1 MPIPRF
7 EEEENKKE
15 KSFLQKLLYSNL
27 DTKKLDE
34 AFQST
39 RYIEKYGIGKY
50 LEELEKI
57 RPEAVNRGIFKKE
70 ASKERKEKN
79 IIQPTGYKKVAGTI
93 PKFEVDEEEFKLGDE
108 RISDVGLSESVGHAM
123 ASGLIK
129 IPMGFA
135 NLAAEISDLFAEEGI
150 PVDQSNVAKLNRWF
164 ESTVLGDIMKY
175 SEKKARATATGKIT
189 EALVQ
194 LVGAYKTAGKTGVA
208 ITAKGMGIA
217 DKMIDAYKA
226 NKYIK
231 TTGKEGK
238 NLFKAADRA
247 KKLKKMSYGRE
258 FGAVAIGGLSSA
270 AGVYD
275 IEDIGTFGDLVFD
288 EGNWTALDRREG
300 KDADDDAARR
310 LWNRLKFGSELGFPV
325 LPFLYGT
332 GKVGKLIV
340 GKGKDLAY
348 SNSAFERWVNRWV
361 AQPFRAR
368 SKQPLEVAREVRRKE
383 GREASARLIA
393 EDFLRDLDDK
403 TKAILRTIKPAAE
416 GVENSDVISKAMG
429 KLLMSS
435 DDAVVRGKI
444 NFKGFKDKELNIFYK
459 SMKNLGVT
467 KAQADDLIGTM
478 MQIRQSAAGF
488 KNSML
493 QGKNITKSTKAFNTL
508 MNDRFQ
514 NSLATDFKIF
524 TDPTVFPFNGFIP
537 LREAKKEV
545 ANIFVRHARA
555 NFRGPKEYTFQDA
568 MSEVDYILK
577 HSLRRDPVTKAPEFS
592 FSPQSVM
599 ADIGVQKKN
608 IAENIVGGKF
618 KADKAGGLIRSE
630 SDLAAFKKLFG
641 SFENAN
647 QLITNTMSDFAQ
659 ISAKNNFFNNV
670 KEASAAMTKAGER
683 GLVYPTYAA
692 AKKAFPNVKI
702 IENPLGLKLSAGLPE
717 GVYKSPLEGMFTT
730 EDIAE
735 ALKFLDAQKLSSITN
750 NLAYRWLVMI
760 PKGAGQVGKTVLGP
774 FTHSRNFFSGA
785 ITTVSTGNIMI
796 PPKEIAKSM
805 QLALRTIQPQTMYR
819 LTGNPKWR
827 NIRGVNTTDPTK
839 LVNLEEGGQGL
850 YQFLLDESVVNSS
863 VTYRDTMGLL
873 RDMDKT
879 GFWAKAF
886 SKMGKKTKAMARWAQ
901 DMYIAEDDIW
911 KIFNFFGESYKLNRA
926 FTKALTAG
934 KITKAQ
940 MPTQLEMY
948 KEAARTVRNTIPN
961 YSYVSDFVKGSRRS
975 PLGNFV
981 SFPAEIIRTTANIA
995 EEGMHQVKGVSPLL
1009 AKYGIKEPILA
1020 RNGYERLFGAAF
1032 AWGAV
1037 PLGLY
1042 HGVKGLYGLT
1052 EEHVQA
1058 LREMVA
1064 PWSVD
1069 STLLPYVKEDGS
1081 YGYVDFSHGN
1091 FYDTVV
1097 NPFQSIVNGVNAKAD
1112 QPLVTGLVEGMT
1124 RAIGRMIDPFVS
1136 ESIWLGVVMDIW
1148 GRGGVS
1154 RDGRR
1159 IFNEREPL
1167 GSKIYKSIRHAA
1179 YTMSPGSLPQLRRLY
1194 AATMDESLKGEKYE
1208 VPQELLGFFGFRGV
1222 DVKPS
1227 RTLDFKIQDYNR
1239 DKRAERNLIYQ
1250 GTLTGDPVTDNDKIV
1265 RQYILA
1271 NKQHLETMSKIKRV
1285 VDAAKVL
1292 GMRDKEIREIFK
1304 DRGQEK
1310 LYRKFLKRNKFQP
1323 FSITEGMK
1331 DAYKDLAKEK
1341 GIPNPLNRGVLRR
1354 LQKIEKQL
1362 KKQRLNSD
1370 YIVRES
1376 DWTAALPV
1384 AQGTQL
1390 AQRSQTPLP
1399 PTPGVSQQTIAQVP
1413 QQVGRTGLTA
1423 TETALLS
1430 NEEKAMKLRQRGMV

>member
-1 MPIPRF
+1 MTIPRL
-7 EEEENKKE
+7 EEKEEKKKE
-15 KSFLQKLLYSNL
+15 KGFLKKLLYGNL
-27 DTKKLDE
+27 DTKKLDQ
-34 AFQST
+34 AWQSY
-39 RYIEKYGIGKY
+39 RYIEKHGINKF
-50 LEELEKI
+50 LNEFEKI
-57 RPEAVNRGIFKKE
+57 EPEHPIFKKK
-70 ASKERKEKN
+70 ASDERKEKD
-79 IIQPTGYKKVAGTI
+79 IIQPSGYKKVKGTV
-93 PKFEVDEEEFKLGDE
+93 PKFEKVDEEEFKLGDE
-108 RISDVGLSESVGHAM
+108 RISEVGLSESVGSAI

-135 NLAAEISDLFAEEGI
+135 NLAMEVKDLFAEEGI

-164 ESTVLGDIMKY
+164 ETTVLGDMMKY
-175 SEKKARATATGKIT
+175 SEKKARATATGRIS

-194 LVGAYKTAGKTGVA
+194 LVGAYKTVGKTGVA
-208 ITAKGMGIA
+208 ITAKGMGLA

-226 NKYIK
+226 KKYIK

-310 LWNRLKFGSELGFPV
+310 LWNRLRFGAELGFPIM
-325 LPFLYGT
+325 PFLYGT

-348 SNSAFERWVNRWV
+348 SNSAFERWVNKWV

-368 SKQPLEVAREVRRKE
+368 SKQPLEVAREVRKRE
-383 GREASARLIA
+383 GKEASARLIA

-403 TKAILRTIKPAAE
+403 TTAILKTIRPAAE
-416 GVENSDVISKAMG
+416 GVENSNVISKAMAH
-429 KLLMSS
+429 LLKSS
-435 DDAVVRGKI
+435 DDVVAKGKI
-444 NFKGFKDKELNIFYK
+444 NFKGFKDKDLNIFYQ
-459 SMKNLGVT
+459 SMKNLGVNKT
-467 KAQADDLIGTM
+467 QADDLIGTM

-493 QGKNITKSTKAFNTL
+493 QGKNIPKSTKEFNKL

-514 NSLATDFKIF
+514 NSLATDFKIL
-524 TDPTVFPFNGFIP
+524 TDPNVFPFNGFKP
-537 LREAKKEV
+537 LRETKEEV
-545 ANIFVRHARA
+545 AKIFVRHARA
-555 NFRGPKEYTFQDA
+555 NGQGPKAYTFEDA
-568 MSEVDYILK
+568 MKEVDYIIK
-577 HSLRRDPVTKAPEFS
+577 HSVRRDPVTKAPEFA
-592 FSPQSVM
+592 FSPQSVL
-599 ADIGVQKKN
+599 ADVGVQKKN
-608 IAENIVGGKF
+608 IAKNIVGGKF
-618 KADKAGGLIRSE
+618 KADKAGGLIQKE

-641 SFENAN
+641 SFDDAN
-647 QLITNTMSDFAQ
+647 QVITNTMSDFAQ
-659 ISAKNNFFNNV
+659 ISAKNTFFNNI
-670 KEASAAMTKAGER
+670 KEASNAMTKAGER

-692 AKKAFPNVKI
+692 AKKAFPNVKV
-702 IENPLGLKLSAGLPE
+702 IESPIGLKLAAGLPE
-717 GVYKSPLEGMFTT
+717 GVYKSPLDGMYTT
-730 EDIAE
+730 ETISE
-735 ALKFLDAQKLSSITN
+735 ALKFMDSQALSSITN

-785 ITTVSTGNIMI
+785 VTTISTGNIFI
-796 PPKEIAKSM
+796 PPGEIAKSM
-805 QLALRTIQPQTMYR
+805 QLALKTIQPQTMYR
-819 LTGNPKWR
+819 VTGNPKWR
-827 NIRGVNTTDPTK
+827 NIRGTNTTDPTK
-839 LVNLEEGGQGL
+839 LVDLEEGGQGL

-863 VTYRDTMGLL
+863 VTYRDTLGLL
-873 RDMDKT
+873 KDMDKS
-879 GFWAKAF
+879 GFWARAF
-886 SKMGKKTKAMARWAQ
+886 GKMGKKTKGMARWAQ
-901 DMYIAEDDIW
+901 DMYVAEDDIW

-926 FTKALTAG
+926 FTNALTTG

-940 MPTQLEMY
+940 MPTQLELY

-961 YSYVSDFVKGSRRS
+961 YSYVSDFVQGARRS

-981 SFPAEIIRTTANIA
+981 SFPAEIIRTSANIA
-995 EEGMHQVKGVSPLL
+995 EEGMHQIKGVNPLL
-1009 AKYGIKEPILA
+1009 TKYGIKEPILA

-1037 PLGLY
+1037 PLGVY

-1058 LREMVA
+1058 IREMVA

-1091 FYDTVV
+1091 FYDTIV
-1097 NPFQSIVNGVNAKAD
+1097 NPIQAITNGVNAKAD

-1154 RDGRR
+1154 RQGTR

-1167 GSKIYKSIRHAA
+1167 GTKIYKSIKHAA
-1179 YTMSPGSLPQLRRLY
+1179 YTMSPGSLPQVRRLY
-1194 AATMDESLKGEKYE
+1194 KAVMDESLKGQKYE
-1208 VPQELLGFFGFRGV
+1208 VPPELMGFFGFRGV
-1222 DVKPS
+1222 NIDPP

-1250 GTLTGDPVTDNDKIV
+1250 GTLTGDVVTDNDKIV

-1285 VDAAKVL
+1285 VDAAQVL
-1292 GMRDKEIREIFK
+1292 GMRDKEIRNLFK
-1304 DRGQEK
+1304 DRDQES
-1310 LYRKFLKRNKFQP
+1310 LYKKYLRRNKFQP
-1323 FSITEGMK
+1323 FSITEGMEQ
-1331 DAYKDLAKEK
+1331 AYKDLSEEK
-1341 GIPNPLNRGVLRR
+1341 GIPNPLNKNVKNR
-1354 LQKIEKQL
+1354 LKKIRKQL

-1370 YIVRES
+1370 YIIRES
-1376 DWTAALPV
+1376 DWTASLPV
-1384 AQGTQL
+1384 NQGTQL
-1390 AQRSQTPLP
+1390 AQANQVPLQA
-1399 PTPGVSQQTIAQVP
+1399 TPGVNPEVVAQAP
-1413 QQVGRTGLTA
+1413 QQAGATGLTYS
-1423 TETALLS
+1423 ENALLS
-1430 NEEKAMKLRQRGMV
+1430 NEEKAMRLRQKGLA